1 MPINDTRGLWRG
13 KTMPKY
19 NGEEFNEVWVEG
31 DLIHSENRYY
41 IHPVANAVKVQNELG
56 KLIIMHE
63 VDPSTLGKCTGLR
76 DKNGK
81 LIFEGDIVQYNAF
94 YYFSCKSVVK
104 ISNYK
109 QDGSDGEYEPTECYG
124 MFVEVDSFACPDWGE
139 NEFNLFPEYL
149 MQQNLLEV
157 ASECEIIGNIHDN
170 PNLLK
175 GAEINGSRS

>member
-13 KTMPKY
+13 KRID
-19 NGEEFNEVWVEG
+19 NGEWVKG
-31 DLIHSENRYY
+31 DLVCDKYFDGSMGYFIFERDFDNSKSYT
-41 IHPVANAVKVQNELG
+41 I
-56 KLIIMHE
+56 
-63 VDPSTLGKCTGLR
+63 DSSTLGECTGLR